1 MNANQLWLPGFK
13 RQYSTELIVTRLVIS
28 YLCFFFS
35 VSRSVLF
42 CILYARPWPPLE
54 LNDLVLNICCIISV
68 DLNVYIRCVWFCR
81 YVAVGNE
88 PFLETYNGSYLRTT
102 FPALQNVQTALVKA
116 GHGDQVKAPSPSMP
130 MFMRVLV
137 ACHQVVI
144 LEQTSMTLWSK

>member
-13 RQYSTELIVTRLVIS
+13 RQYSTELIVTRLIIS
-28 YLCFFFS
+28 CSFFLLCF
-35 VSRSVLF
+35 LF
-42 CILYARPWPPLE
+42 CFVLCIVCKTMTSTWIKSPWLS
-54 LNDLVLNICCIISV
+54 ISCIISV